1 MQIKETLASLENSWS
16 REKVLPK
23 LQNGISSEDLIEDFF
38 FNNQK
43 DIEKLSK
50 LLGSEDKKIFRDIE
64 KLINAEAK
72 LINKI
77 NIFLDVKA
85 NSSTKEKNN
94 KTQKTKILYSSKL
107 SSLMIKWSNRFIVIA
122 LLTISAISITK
133 QAWS

>member
-1 MQIKETLASLENSWS
+1 MHGAPKPATHLQQSP
-16 REKVLPK
+16 KVLPK

-43 DIEKLSK
+43 DIDKLSK

>member
-1 MQIKETLASLENSWS
+1 MKIKETLESLENSWS

-23 LQNGISSEDLIEDFF
+23 LQNGISSEELVEDFF
-38 FNNQK
+38 FNNQTN
-43 DIEKLSK
+43 IEKLSK
-50 LLGSEDKKIFRDIE
+50 LLGSEDKKVFRDIE

-122 LLTISAISITK
+122 LLTISAISLTK